1 MKFNYGKI
9 FLLGFG
15 FFGVS
20 VIWGVYNAFV
30 PIFLANKFHISPGVI
45 GFFMTLDNIAALFI
59 QPPVGAWSDRVRT
72 RWGRRIPF
80 ILIGAPIS
88 AIAFGLIPVA
98 AALPFF
104 VACTSTLLLS
114 AALWRTPVV
123 ALMPDITPSEKRSQS
138 NGIIN
143 FMGGIGTI
151 VALQTGGMLYDLSP
165 QFPFWLGSVLVLLAA
180 LIVFLFIKEPKE
192 YENIPAEQTDS
203 ISGFFRF
210 NRDNRTNTL
219 IGLLVA
225 ATIVLLLSRAFP
237 ALQTG
242 GSQIGLP
249 PFVLL
254 TAALLFIWFIYLY
267 VFYMAREVIFEK
279 EKSGLLILM
288 AIFFWFI
295 GFSAVETFFTLYAEN
310 HLGLTAGTGATLLS
324 VLPLFFVLFA
334 IPSGFIAS
342 RIGRRTT
349 ISIGLVILMV
359 MMILLYVTPAETLL
373 TGLIPLPLVGI
384 PVAEG
389 GPRMLTA
396 AGLLLIF
403 GGIGWACVNINS
415 LPMVVELTVAE
426 KIGMYTGLYYLFST
440 LSAIVGPIS
449 NGIAVEISNNNYNTI
464 MALAPIFFFI
474 ALVLMLFV
482 RRGEAPALMREVLP
496 AGGEAKQ

>member
-1 MKFNYGKI
+1 MKFRYGKI

-30 PIFLANKFHISPGVI
+30 PIFLADKFHISPGII
-45 GFFMTLDNIAALFI
+45 GFFMTLDNVAALFI

-80 ILIGAPIS
+80 IIVGAPIS
-88 AIAFGLIPVA
+88 AVAFGLIPVA
-98 AALPFF
+98 AVLPFF

-123 ALMPDITPSEKRSQS
+123 ALMPDITPSPKRSQA

-151 VALQTGGMLYDLSP
+151 IALQTGGMLFDISP
-165 QFPFWLGSVLVLLAA
+165 QFPFWLGSILVILAA
-180 LIVFLFIKEPKE
+180 LVVFLFIKEPKE
-192 YENIPAEQTDS
+192 YPDEPTEQTNS
-203 ISGFFRF
+203 VSGFFAFSREHL
-210 NRDNRTNTL
+210 L
-219 IGLLVA
+219 ITVIGALASAGIIILLA
-225 ATIVLLLSRAFP
+225 RAFP
-237 ALQTG
+237 ALQSA

-249 PFVLL
+249 PFLILL
-254 TAALLFIWFIYLY
+254 AAFLFIWFVYLY

-279 EKSGLLILM
+279 ERSGLLILL

-295 GFSAVETFFTLYAEN
+295 GFSAVETFFTLYATN

-334 IPSGFIAS
+334 IPSGFIAGK
-342 RIGRRTT
+342 IGRRTT
-349 ISIGLVILMV
+349 ISIGLVILIA
-359 MMILLYVTPAETLL
+359 MMILLYILPADTLL
-373 TGLIPLPLVGI
+373 TGLFPLPLVGI
-384 PVAEG
+384 PVVEG
-389 GPRMLTA
+389 GARMLTV

-415 LPMVVELTVAE
+415 LPMIVDLTVAE

-449 NGIAVEISNNNYNTI
+449 NGVAIELFDNYNII

-474 ALVLMLFV
+474 ALVMMSGV
-482 RRGEAPALMREVLP
+482 KRGEATP
-496 AGGEAKQ
+496 Q